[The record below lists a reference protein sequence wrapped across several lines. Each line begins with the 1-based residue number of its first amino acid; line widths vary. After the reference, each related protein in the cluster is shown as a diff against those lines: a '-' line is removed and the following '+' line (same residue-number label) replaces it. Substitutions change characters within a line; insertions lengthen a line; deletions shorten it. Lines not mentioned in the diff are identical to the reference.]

1 MARYILDINANDEL
15 HSVIQKCNSNFKA
28 IMSQVELQAK
38 DESRTREQD
47 IEDTTEEIADAV
59 SDATEEWNQ
68 NLGDAVD
75 DLVQQIGDEATAR
88 SDKDGDLEDAIETVD
103 NKFADYTMTADL
115 AAVAT
120 SGDYDDLDN
129 KPVASDFLAYSHD
142 DILWVIEN
150 NTVGE
155 VMKKT
160 DVSGY
165 TDLVVRCVGE
175 DGNPC
180 YTPLAL
186 IPEDS
191 YQNYTANG
199 KTFKMQINASDNRR
213 LWWVVPAG
221 KWELWMR

>member
-1 MARYILDINANDEL
+1 MGSKYVLDINSNDDL
-15 HSVIQKCNSNFKA
+15 SKVIKKCNSNFKA
-28 IMSQVELQAK
+28 IVSQIEVNVKNNSRNREEDHDEIEEDISQAIG
-38 DESRTREQD
+38 E
-47 IEDTTEEIADAV
+47 
-59 SDATEEWNQ
+59 
-68 NLGDAVD
+68 AVD
-75 DLVQQIGDEATAR
+75 DLVRSIDDEALIRAG
-88 SDKDGDLEDAIETVD
+88 KDNDLEDAIRTVD
-103 NKFADYTMTADL
+103 NKFANYTLTTDL
-115 AAVAT
+115 V
-120 SGDYDDLDN
+120 GVVL
-129 KPVASDFLAYSHD
+129 PYSHD

-175 DGNPC
+175 NGNPC
-180 YTPLAL
+180 YTPLVL

-191 YQNYTANG
+191 YQDYTANG
-199 KTFKMQINASDNRR
+199 KTFKMQINTLDNGR

>member
-1 MARYILDINANDEL
+1 MANKGVLLFANNDNLET
-15 HSVIQKCNSNFKA
+15 VIKKCNTNFKMVLTQ
-28 IMSQVELQAK
+28 MSQQDSLALQNQ
-38 DESRTREQD
+38 EVFEGE
-47 IEDTTEEIADAV
+47 IEDLVSQAV
-59 SDATEEWNQ
+59 
-68 NLGDAVD
+68 GDAVD
-75 DLVQQIGDEATAR
+75 DLVDLIEDEADTR
-88 SDKDGDLEDAIETVD
+88 SQEDQDLEDAIETVD
-103 NKFADYTMTADL
+103 NKFANYTLTTDL
-115 AAVAT
+115 ARVV
-120 SGDYDDLDN
+120 L
-129 KPVASDFLAYSHD
+129 PYSHD

-180 YTPLAL
+180 YTPLVL

-199 KTFKMQINASDNRR
+199 KTFKMQINTSDNGR